1 MNSLAFEMAAEFWC
15 SLIWL
20 LMGLKLEPTFK
31 GDWLE
36 SVLKILQFLIY
47 MALSVIFCYQFFK
60 DLLGV
65 L

>member
-1 MNSLAFEMAAEFWC
+1 MNSLAFEMASEFWC
-15 SLIWL
+15 CLIWL
-20 LMGLKLEPTFK
+20 LMGLKLELTFE

-36 SVLKILQFLIY
+36 SVLKMLQFLIY
-47 MALSVIFCYQFFK
+47 MALSVFFCYQFFK